1 MKTLF
6 IEHPTLGLETFL
18 KTTFHFRDISFA
30 VFSESGLTDSQV
42 SCNYAG
48 CFCRESVRGI
58 FWNGEGSSG
67 TSLWNL
73 FSLCAGRMP
82 WVWFAAWFMPSLA
95 LWGRTDGG
103 TADKGHA
110 FSQATWMFHGRFAPE
125 RGHGW
130 LLPSPE
136 GGKWV
141 DGSRPFARRLWD
153 SCKLH
158 GVISRFQN
166 RIW

>member
-67 TSLWNL
+67 TSLGL
-73 FSLCAGRMP
+73 FMCGKNAFGLPPDLCLHWPCGGERTEGR
-82 WVWFAAWFMPSLA
+82 
-95 LWGRTDGG
+95 RTRD
-103 TADKGHA
+103 TRFRK
-110 FSQATWMFHGRFAPE
+110 QHGCSTV
-125 RGHGW
+125 GS
-130 LLPSPE
+130 LPSE
-136 GGKWV
+136 VTGGFF
-141 DGSRPFARRLWD
+141 RPRKGANGLMVHGP
-153 SCKLH
+153 LH
-158 GVISRFQN
+158 GGSGIVANCMELFPDSKIEFGN
-166 RIW
+166 